1 MMINCSVM
9 LMRYPDVDKL
19 FRDVDKLPSDVNM
32 LFSDIE
38 KRLVGAVLLIWI
50 IMTFGIIQIGAATY
64 YSTAKWALALSGA
77 FDIESLS
84 SDQVVAYVI
93 TDLPL
98 TFSRRSIMD
107 SIEGLRTIKE
117 YSKICR

>member
-1 MMINCSVM
+1 MINCSVM

-64 YSTAKWALALSGA
+64 YSTAK
-77 FDIESLS
+77 
-84 SDQVVAYVI
+84 
-93 TDLPL
+93 
-98 TFSRRSIMD
+98 
-107 SIEGLRTIKE
+107 
-117 YSKICR
+117 